1 MDSIEIED
9 LVKLR
14 EIVMKLMFVII
25 DSSLLE
31 DQHWI
36 LLKKDKIQRENVQIN
51 DFTLLM
57 VR

>member
-1 MDSIEIED
+1 MVVEVVEVKVMDSIEIED

-36 LLKKDKIQRENVQIN
+36 LLKKDKIQRENV
-51 DFTLLM
+51 
-57 VR
+57 

>member
-36 LLKKDKIQRENVQIN
+36 LLKKDKIQRENV
-51 DFTLLM
+51 
-57 VR
+57 